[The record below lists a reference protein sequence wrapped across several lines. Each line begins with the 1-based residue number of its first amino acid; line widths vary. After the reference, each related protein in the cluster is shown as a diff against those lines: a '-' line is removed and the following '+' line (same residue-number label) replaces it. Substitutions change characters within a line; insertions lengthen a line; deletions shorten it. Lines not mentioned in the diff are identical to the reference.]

1 MAHVLIIDDD
11 KEMCKML
18 ADMVTS
24 MEHNAAYAYSIK
36 DGLNEA
42 SSEAFD
48 IVFLDV
54 KLPDG
59 NGLELLP
66 TIRKTEASPEVIIIT
81 GAGDPD
87 GAEIAIKNGA
97 WDYIQKPLSPK
108 KIILP
113 LTRVLQY
120 RDDLKKAKKPA
131 VALKLDGMVGSSPQW
146 KSCLDL
152 LAQIANSDANVLISG
167 ETGTGKELFARAIHN
182 NSSRARKNMVVVDCA
197 ALPENLVESMLFGH
211 EKGAYTGADKE
222 RVGFIK
228 EAHGSTLFLDEVGEL
243 PLPVQKAFLRV
254 LQEHQ
259 FMPLG
264 SRKEIESDFR
274 LVAATNRDLER
285 MVESKQFRQ
294 DLFFRLQSLTIE
306 IPPLRA
312 RPQDIK
318 DLAMNYV
325 AKLCER
331 YGTASK
337 GCSPDFFEAL
347 AAYEWPGN
355 VRELIHTIERVLA
368 LARFEPTLFPRHLP
382 SNIRIHAAR
391 ASVSKNSERIEV
403 SQQESDSTQM
413 LPRLQDIR
421 ETALFNV
428 EKQYLKDLML
438 LIAWDIKE
446 ACRIS
451 GLSRSRL
458 YHLLKKY
465 KINKS

>member
-1 MAHVLIIDDD
+1 MANVLIIDDD
-11 KEMCKML
+11 KDLCKML
-18 ADMVTS
+18 VDMVTS
-24 MEHNAAYAYSIK
+24 MEHHATYAHSIA
-36 DGLNEA
+36 DGLNEV
-42 SSEAFD
+42 SSETFD

-59 NGLELLP
+59 NGLEVLP
-66 TIRKTEASPEVIIIT
+66 TIRKAEASPEVIIMT

-182 NSSRARKNMVVVDCA
+182 NSSRVEKNMVVVDCA
-197 ALPENLVESMLFGH
+197 ALPESLVESMLFGH
-211 EKGAYTGADKE
+211 EKGAYTGADKQ

-243 PLPVQKAFLRV
+243 PLSVQKAFLRV
-254 LQEHQ
+254 LQEHR
-259 FMPLG
+259 FTPLG
-264 SRKEIESDFR
+264 SREEIKSDFR
-274 LVAATNRDLER
+274 LVAATNRDLEG

-306 IPPLRA
+306 ISPLRD

-318 DLAMNYV
+318 DLAMHYI

-331 YGTASK
+331 YGTDSK

-382 SNIRIHAAR
+382 SNIRIHVAR

-403 SQQESDSTQM
+403 SQQESDSIQIF
-413 LPRLQDIR
+413 PKLQEIR
-421 ETALFNV
+421 EAALFNT
-428 EKQYLKDLML
+428 EKQYLRDLML
-438 LIAWDIKE
+438 LITWDIKE

-465 KINKS
+465 KISKS